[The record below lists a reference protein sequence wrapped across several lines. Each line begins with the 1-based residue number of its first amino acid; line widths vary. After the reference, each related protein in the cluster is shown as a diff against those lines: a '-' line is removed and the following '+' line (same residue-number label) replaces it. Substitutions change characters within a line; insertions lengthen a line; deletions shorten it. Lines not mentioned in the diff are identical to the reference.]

1 MKHTF
6 GKTFGIT
13 LLAAA
18 AFAVGTLAPAP
29 LRADQP
35 HMQAALEALERA
47 ERELNEAT
55 HDKGGHRNK
64 ALDHVHA
71 AIKEVRKG
79 IGYDRHH

>member
-1 MKHTF
+1 MKHAF
-6 GKTFGIT
+6 GKTLGIT

-35 HMQAALEALERA
+35 HMQAALDALERA
-47 ERELNEAT
+47 ERELNEST
-55 HDKGGHRNK
+55 HDKGGHRGK

-71 AIKEVRKG
+71 AIREVRKG
-79 IGYDRHH
+79 IEFDRRH